1 MPKKKSKRKSSSA
14 HNEDELI
21 ETPSSLR
28 TRFVRWAAISVILAL
43 FLSLLVAAI
52 SITPSSAATPTP
64 QAACALLD
72 TDGDAI
78 TNDIDPDIDGDDVVN
93 GLDEDIDGDEIVN
106 SMDTD
111 PASTNCYDT
120 GVLPIMPAVPLEKL
134 SESEDSEM
142 SGDTSWI
149 AIVGVAVL
157 GIGYLVLRRVRGSK
171 K

>member
-1 MPKKKSKRKSSSA
+1 VPKKKSKSKRA
-14 HNEDELI
+14 VLEAEQLD
-21 ETPSSLR
+21 TRPTLR
-28 TRFVRWAAISVILAL
+28 ARLVRWAAISVILAL
-43 FLSLLVAAI
+43 MLSLLVAAI
-52 SITPSSAATPTP
+52 SVSPSSASTPTP
-64 QAACALLD
+64 QAACAFVD

-120 GVLPIMPAVPLEKL
+120 GVLPIMPAVPLDKL
-134 SESEDSEM
+134 TESDDVERS
-142 SGDTSWI
+142 SATTWI
-149 AIVGVAVL
+149 AIIVVALLGV
-157 GIGYLVLRRVRGSK
+157 GYLVLRRVRASK

>member
-1 MPKKKSKRKSSSA
+1 MPKKKSKAKRA
-14 HNEDELI
+14 ALEAEQLD
-21 ETPSSLR
+21 TRPTLR
-28 TRFVRWAAISVILAL
+28 ARMVRWAAISVILAL
-43 FLSLLVAAI
+43 MLSLLVAAI
-52 SITPSSAATPTP
+52 SVSPSSAATPTP
-64 QAACALLD
+64 QAACPLFD

-120 GVLPIMPAVPLEKL
+120 GVLPIMPAVPLDKL
-134 SESEDSEM
+134 PDSEDSEV
-142 SGDTSWI
+142 SSATTWI
-149 AIVGVAVL
+149 AIIGVALL
-157 GIGYLVLRRVRGSK
+157 GIGYLVLRRVRSTK